1 MLCNGALRAAQE
13 GAAVA
18 AVDEKDAQIAA
29 LQQQRDELK
38 AKAKLLFEKLTGEK
52 QAVNKQLEEE
62 RAKNAK
68 LQSDL
73 TLLRD
78 KAREKVEQ
86 LRDDVSAKDAAIEQL
101 GQRHK
106 QTTAERTLSN
116 VNMLLVGVCRSV

>member
-73 TLLRD
+73 TLMRD

-86 LRDDVSAKDAAIEQL
+86 LRGDVSAKDAEIEQL
-101 GQRHK
+101 VQRLK
-106 QTTAERTLSN
+106 QTSDERTLAN
-116 VNMLLVGVCRSV
+116 VSMLLAVAFRS